1 MKSKTKF
8 WRYRIAMVA
17 ACPFPANYGSAASI
31 LEMSQVLAERG
42 HEVHVVTY
50 HLGLSTEGLNLKVH
64 RIPYMPTYRKM
75 TSGPAYQK
83 PLLDGLLALKLI
95 QVVRREKID
104 VIHTHNY
111 EATLAGYV
119 ARRFTGRPVVYN
131 AVTAMGHELPV
142 HNFIRPKSLA
152 VKVGNWLD
160 TYVPTRADFIT
171 AVSPDLVDLAQ
182 SKDVPA
188 ERIALIPAGV
198 NLNDFENPDSTKIRR
213 EFNLGDRPVVLYTGI
228 LDPFQGIENLLEAM
242 KLVLK
247 EIPDAALL
255 IVANSEFDKFE
266 RMARELEIHDSV
278 IFANDPPFCDIK
290 HYLAASQVTVVPRVE
305 CPGFPVK
312 LLNYMAGGKAAVSF
326 AGSAKCIEHLKTGWV
341 VPGADVEGFA
351 RGIITLLRDPALA
364 EQLGRNALEHLKGN
378 YEWRALAV
386 NIEQVY
392 EKVMALSQAVETTPT
407 TAQSPDLVGTGL
419 D

>member
-1 MKSKTKF
+1 MKG
-8 WRYRIAMVA
+8 YRIAMVA

-50 HLGLSTEGLNLKVH
+50 HVGLSTEGLNFTVH
-64 RIPYMPTYRKM
+64 RIPYVPTYRKR

-95 QVVRREKID
+95 QVVRRERID
-104 VIHTHNY
+104 LIHAHNY
-111 EATLAGYV
+111 EATLAAYI
-119 ARRFTGRPVVYN
+119 ARRFTGRPVIYN
-131 AVTAMGHELPV
+131 AVTAMGHELPM

-160 TYVPTRADFIT
+160 AYVPTHADFIT
-171 AVSPDLVDLAQ
+171 AVSPDLVALAQ
-182 SKDVPA
+182 RQGVPA

-198 NLNDFENPDSTKIRR
+198 NLSDFENPDPTKIRR
-213 EFNLGDRPVVLYTGI
+213 EFRLGDRPVVLYTGI
-228 LDPFQGIENLLEAM
+228 LDPFQGIENLLAAM
-242 KLVLK
+242 KLVLQ
-247 EIPDAALL
+247 EIPEAVLL
-255 IVANSEFDKFE
+255 IVANSAFHRFE
-266 RMARELEIHDSV
+266 RMARELGIHDSV

-312 LLNYMAGGKAAVSF
+312 LLNYMAGGKASVAF

-341 VPGADVEGFA
+341 VPGGDIADFA
-351 RGIITLLRDPALA
+351 RGIIALLRDPALA
-364 EQLGRNALEHLKGN
+364 EQLGRRAREHLKGN
-378 YEWRALAV
+378 YEWHALAER
-386 NIEQVY
+386 IEQVY
-392 EKVMALSQAVETTPT
+392 AKVMAQGESVPATAKPSAVRP
-407 TAQSPDLVGTGL
+407 VG